1 MISVPKCGC
10 SERSCDGQVFTCPEC
25 VRAALFFMDGYRL
38 AQGEIFCEVDT
49 LGSVSALDED
59 EDGLTPIADVLR
71 SFEVLDDL
79 PF

>member
-10 SERSCDGQVFTCPEC
+10 SERSVDGQVFTCPEC
-25 VRAALFFMDGYRL
+25 VRAALLFMDGYRV
-38 AQGEIFCEVDT
+38 AQGEIFDEVDT

-59 EDGLTPIADVLR
+59 EDGLTSIQEVLR
-71 SFEVLDDL
+71 SLEVLDGL